1 MRDLAAI
8 HNMCLAY
15 CLQGVDT
22 LGISLA
28 DLHNLAETAFADY
41 RGQFEIVNGEWAAL

>member
-8 HNMCLAY
+8 DDMCFAY

-22 LGISLA
+22 LRISLA
-28 DLHNLAETAFADY
+28 DLHHLAETAFADNC
-41 RGQFEIVNGEWAAL
+41 GQFEIVDGEWAAL

>member
-8 HNMCLAY
+8 DDMCLAY

-22 LGISLA
+22 LRISLA
-28 DLHNLAETAFADY
+28 DLHHLAETAFADNC
-41 RGQFEIVNGEWAAL
+41 GQFEIVNSEWAAL